1 MPTQINTQICGVET
15 YGTGNVECPIRKGK
29 IISIIKTRP
38 LWSFD
43 LATET
48 FDFAYIVN
56 QIQQGNF
63 IPFMNTVDATYNA
76 PDSDIKEYD
85 DNTKA
90 VVNNAKPEYR
100 YEFDNGIFWN
110 KAAASYAGFRNGGVI
125 EIDENSR
132 VWLQINTA
140 KTKLLAAQTNMFNV
154 PTYRPKIG
162 KERFAT
168 YIDFQIRNEKT
179 WVTNFASISPEQIGE
194 DLNDRLRGFI
204 SMNLEGTAS
213 VATGLTLKI
222 TTVDNASES
231 FEGFDA
237 SNFLV
242 VNTATNAEI
251 PISDATLISGSKDAY
266 IITPSTPFTDGDTIQ
281 CFLYD
286 AAATPPVKIAKVG
299 DNQLF
304 KGQTGV
310 ITVTA

>member
-1 MPTQINTQICGVET
+1 MTNINTLVCGVEA

-29 IISIIKTRP
+29 IISIIKTKP
-38 LWSFD
+38 TWSFD

-48 FDFAYIVN
+48 FDFAYMVN

-110 KAAASYAGFRNGGVI
+110 KAAASYAGFRNGGII
-125 EIDENSR
+125 EIDENGR
-132 VWLQINTA
+132 VWLQINEA

-154 PTYRPKIG
+154 PTYMPKVG
-162 KERFAT
+162 KETFKT
-168 YIDFQIRNEKT
+168 YIDFQIKNERT

-194 DLNDRLRGFI
+194 DLNDMLRGFI
-204 SMNLEGTAS
+204 SMSIEGTSSEA
-213 VATGLTLKI
+213 AGI
-222 TTVDNASES
+222 TITVRTIDNASEG
-231 FEGFDA
+231 FEGFET
-237 SNFLV
+237 SSFQV
-242 VNTATNAEI
+242 VNSDTNVEI
-251 PISDATLISGSKDAY
+251 PINDATLVSGTTDTY
-266 IITPSTPFTDGDTIQ
+266 LITPTAPIVAGTNIIVY
-281 CFLYD
+281 LYD
-286 AAATPPVKIAKVG
+286 STASPPARMAKVG
-299 DNQLF
+299 FNQLF
-304 KGQTGV
+304 KGQSGV